1 MNSDDHTPS
10 FGVPITPRTI
20 TAEEMRPEAP
30 GDAIHPELGIPIK
43 DLNALDA
50 YWHERAMLACEDP
63 RPRTPEQKERAA
75 TTYQSLLNM
84 MSKSPVEI
92 QAARDRRRARRKRG

>member
-20 TAEEMRPEAP
+20 TTEEVEAA

-43 DLNALDA
+43 DLNTLDA

-63 RPRTPEQKERAA
+63 RSRTPELKERAA
-75 TTYQSLLNM
+75 ATYQSLLEL
-84 MSKSPVEI
+84 MSKSPAEI
-92 QAARDRRRARRKRG
+92 RAEREQRRARKHG